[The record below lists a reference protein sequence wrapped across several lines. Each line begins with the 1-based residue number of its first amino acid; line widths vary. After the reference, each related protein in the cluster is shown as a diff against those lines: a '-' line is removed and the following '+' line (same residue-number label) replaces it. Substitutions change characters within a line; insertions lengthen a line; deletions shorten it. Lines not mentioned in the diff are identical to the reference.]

1 MTANREESVVVACAA
16 NRLYALPLAVM
27 LRSAA
32 CHLGEGRRLTAFV
45 VDDGIPPGDKQRV
58 ADSMPANAS
67 VSWIRPVRDN
77 FDGLPLW
84 GRMPITTYD
93 KLMVA
98 DFLPADVHRAI
109 WLDCDMLV
117 LRSLRELFA
126 KLDGGPVFTPENKA
140 PHLTANSPEL
150 YDLMPIARSFDRN
163 VPMVNGG
170 VSGWR
175 RGRDDAALDAYIAP
189 IAAGARDE
197 RILAAIRWHDQG
209 ALIWAI
215 QSLGLE
221 DRVLDDA
228 RWNLCIDHVNVASDL
243 LQWDDH
249 LAARL
254 REALPDV
261 GIVHWNGRP
270 VPWTA

>member
-1 MTANREESVVVACAA
+1 MLERGIVTLSDAAYFPGLLALHRSIQQMQPYPVMCYDIGLTTEQLTHAAGLDNLHVLDLPDDPLIEELQIATAGAT
-16 NRLYALPLAVM
+16 PLKKPTK
-27 LRSAA
+27 R
-32 CHLGEGRRLTAFV
+32 
-45 VDDGIPPGDKQRV
+45 I
-58 ADSMPANAS
+58 
-67 VSWIRPVRDN
+67 W
-77 FDGLPLW
+77 PLW
-84 GRMPITTYD
+84 ICPLLIRAAPCN
-93 KLMVA
+93 
-98 DFLPADVHRAI
+98 DVF

-117 LRSLRELFA
+117 LRSLGELFA

-163 VPMVNGG
+163 APTVNGG

-175 RGRDDAALDAYIAP
+175 RGRDDAALAAYIAP
-189 IAAGARDE
+189 IAAGARDA
-197 RILAAIRWHDQG
+197 RILAALRWHDQG

-221 DRVLDDA
+221 DRVLGDA
-228 RWNLCIDHVNVASDL
+228 RWNLCVDHVNGAPDL
-243 LQWDDH
+243 LQWDDQ

-270 VPWTA
+270 VPWNA